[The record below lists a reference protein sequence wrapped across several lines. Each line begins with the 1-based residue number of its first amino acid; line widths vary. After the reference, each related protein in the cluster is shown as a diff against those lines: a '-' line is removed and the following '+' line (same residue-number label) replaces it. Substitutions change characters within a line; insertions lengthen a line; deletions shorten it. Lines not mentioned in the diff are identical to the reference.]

1 MIRINTAERKKLK
14 FGVAVSGV
22 QTRDLNGVLRL
33 TYEGVEYG
41 FKTEVL
47 DDKLAVEIPPLD
59 SIIAYELPEGAKLT
73 GRLEVV
79 AEDTY
84 IVPWTDNFSVIR
96 PIKVEATITEDEDIP
111 EKEISVKATVTEEE
125 DVKDVKEGLKGA
137 IARTVVKAAGTH
149 IAKKVVDKKKKKN
162 ESKFSKALRGE

>member
-1 MIRINTAERKKLK
+1 MIRINTADRKKLK

-22 QTRDLNGVLRL
+22 QTRDINGVLRL
-33 TYEGVEYG
+33 TYEGIEYG
-41 FKTEVL
+41 FKTEVV

-59 SIIAYELPEGAKLT
+59 NIIKEELIDGAKLS

-79 AEDTY
+79 AEDTF
-84 IVPWTDNFSVIR
+84 IIPWTDNFKVVK

-125 DVKDVKEGLKGA
+125 DVKEGLKGA
-137 IARTVVKAAGTH
+137 IARTAVKAAGAH
-149 IAKKVVDKKKKKN
+149 IAKKVVQKKKKKN